1 MVSKPNEP
9 PAAMLPLASIV
20 ATVGSLKPLP
30 TASAPPEATDQRPAV
45 VEPGRAAG
53 EATARMPAETAV
65 LPV

>member
-1 MVSKPNEP
+1 
-9 PAAMLPLASIV
+9 MLPLASIV